1 MAHDLLT
8 RQAYLNDRQQ
18 LPPEVQ
24 RKVFKCERL
33 LAQDFRNPG
42 LQTKK
47 LHHSEGLFE
56 ARVDQ
61 AYRLVYT
68 VDGSIIQLLA
78 VGPHDI
84 IDKRLKPEPV
94 PAAAHQLAAQQ
105 SPLDVQA
112 LPEVAHKLVRPLVAA
127 AVATAPE
134 TKPALPRPFSEELL
148 EQLQVPAEYAPTILA
163 CSDED
168 ALLSLSI
175 PDDVSQVLLDYQYP
189 PSIEQVADEP
199 TLVVDDVEDL
209 QRHSDGELVR
219 FLLYLDDEQRQAVE
233 KSLDHCAMVRGG
245 PGTGK
250 STVAL
255 YRAKRLLEKGP
266 ANTTLLFTTFTNAL
280 VNASRDLLESLLGPA
295 ASRVEVSTIDRVAM
309 QIAKSRDRFQVASDA
324 QRKQALDSAYTNLE
338 RTDKTTLD
346 RKLTNVGVEAVR
358 EDYLLDEFE
367 WVIDGRGLADLAEY
381 LDVDRRGRGYGF
393 DQKTRTAIWELY
405 TGYCA
410 YLTKRGL
417 ATWKQIGLKAV
428 EHQRSS
434 PDAQRWDY
442 VVIDE
447 TQDLAPVSLALA
459 IDLCRSPSGVFF
471 AADGGQ
477 SIYQRGFSISQIN
490 EAVDLRGR
498 STVLRRNYRTTKQIA
513 LAAQDILS
521 DDLRARSTPV
531 DSLGVRE
538 GPTPRIIVTA
548 TLEDQI
554 PAIAGELRT
563 SAREF
568 RLPLSA
574 TGILAPNNRLAKQ
587 AAELFSAEGIPCDY
601 MTGRDLSLT
610 TPTAKALTIHSA
622 KGLEFPF
629 VVVVGVD
636 EGTLP
641 RPLPDDAEDE
651 NEHIEAQRRLL
662 YVACTRAMRQ
672 LWVCGTSGRVSRFV
686 GELDEGRWDAAG

>member
-1 MAHDLLT
+1 
-8 RQAYLNDRQQ
+8 
-18 LPPEVQ
+18 
-24 RKVFKCERL
+24 
-33 LAQDFRNPG
+33 
-42 LQTKK
+42 
-47 LHHSEGLFE
+47 
-56 ARVDQ
+56 
-61 AYRLVYT
+61 
-68 VDGSIIQLLA
+68 
-78 VGPHDI
+78 
-84 IDKRLKPEPV
+84 
-94 PAAAHQLAAQQ
+94 
-105 SPLDVQA
+105 
-112 LPEVAHKLVRPLVAA
+112 
-127 AVATAPE
+127 
-134 TKPALPRPFSEELL
+134 
-148 EQLQVPAEYAPTILA
+148 
-163 CSDED
+163 
-168 ALLSLSI
+168 
-175 PDDVSQVLLDYQYP
+175 
-189 PSIEQVADEP
+189 
-199 TLVVDDVEDL
+199 
-209 QRHSDGELVR
+209 
-219 FLLYLDDEQRQAVE
+219 
-233 KSLDHCAMVRGG
+233 
-245 PGTGK
+245 
-250 STVAL
+250 
-255 YRAKRLLEKGP
+255 
-266 ANTTLLFTTFTNAL
+266 
-280 VNASRDLLESLLGPA
+280 
-295 ASRVEVSTIDRVAM
+295 M